1 MPSLQ
6 YEWHPGLLP
15 AWIIAFFLP
24 VNVPAISIG
33 CSISSTLLCQIILCY
48 CCVSLNGC
56 HVSIQK
62 WLPVCLQEISEALT
76 PQGRVQ
82 PAGIL
87 AGMRG
92 VIVKSLLWG
101 SDTEK
106 FRRHD
111 DMASYNQ
118 PFIWAGN
125 FIFGDI

>member
-48 CCVSLNGC
+48 CYVSLNGC
-56 HVSIQK
+56 HVSIQGQ
-62 WLPVCLQEISEALT
+62 LPICSQAVPEALT
-76 PQGRVQ
+76 ARGRIQ
-82 PAGIL
+82 PAGIP
-87 AGMRG
+87 AGVKD

-101 SDTEK
+101 SEVEK
-106 FRRHD
+106 FRRCD
-111 DMASYNQ
+111 NVASYSQ
-118 PFIWAGN
+118 PFI
-125 FIFGDI
+125 

>member
-118 PFIWAGN
+118 PFI
-125 FIFGDI
+125 